1 MEKLQSTATAV
12 NMSNFILV
20 NDEFVTADQP
30 ILKASN
36 RGFKF
41 GDGIFESMRMCNG
54 KLQFAELHADRLRAA
69 MKAIKLEGYTL
80 FDEYFLKQ
88 KTVELARKNKF
99 FGNARFRLSVYR
111 DGDGLYTPLS
121 NKAGYILES
130 TALSDANYELNT
142 KGLIIDVYDE
152 LTKPVNKLANYKTT
166 NALLYVLAGLYQKQH
181 RLDEAIIL
189 NQNGFLCESTSSNV
203 FVVYQNQIY
212 TPALSEGCVAG
223 VMRSVVLKI
232 AKMNDIPL
240 VEAQISPEILKEA
253 DEVFVTNAATGVR
266 WVMGY
271 GKKRYFNEMAK
282 TIASFLA
289 KTHQ

>member
-1 MEKLQSTATAV
+1 
-12 NMSNFILV
+12 MSNFILI
-20 NDEFVTADQP
+20 NDEFVGADQP
-30 ILKASN
+30 VFASSN

-69 MKAIKLEGYTL
+69 MKAIKLDGYTL
-80 FDEYFLKQ
+80 FDDYFLRQ
-88 KTVELARKNKF
+88 KTSELAKKNKF
-99 FGNARFRLSVYR
+99 NGNIRFRLSVYR
-111 DGDGLYTPLS
+111 QGEGLYTPLS
-121 NKAGYILES
+121 NKPGYVLEA
-130 TALSDANYELNT
+130 TVLQNGNYELNQ

-152 LTKPVNKLANYKTT
+152 LTKPINKLANYKTT
-166 NALLYVLAGLYQKQH
+166 NALLYVMAGLYQKQH

-203 FVVYQNQIY
+203 FVVYEKQIY

-223 VMRSVVLKI
+223 VMRSVVLKL

-240 VEAQISPEILKEA
+240 VEAQISPEILKQA
-253 DEVFVTNAATGVR
+253 DEVFVTNASSGIR

-282 TIASFLA
+282 TITAFLL

>member
-1 MEKLQSTATAV
+1 
-12 NMSNFILV
+12 MSNFILV
-20 NDEFVTADQP
+20 NDEFINADQP

-69 MKAIKLEGYTL
+69 MKAIKLDGYTL
-80 FDEYFLKQ
+80 FDDYFLRQ
-88 KTVELARKNKF
+88 KTTELAKKNKF
-99 FGNARFRLSVYR
+99 NGNVRFRLTVYR
-111 DGDGLYTPLS
+111 DGEGLYTPLS
-121 NKAGYILES
+121 NKPGYLLE
-130 TALSDANYELNT
+130 AMPLAAANYEFNQ

-152 LTKPVNKLANYKTT
+152 LTKSINKLSNYKTT
-166 NALLYVLAGLYQKQH
+166 NALLYVMAGLYQKQH
-181 RLDEAIIL
+181 KLDEAIIL

-203 FVVYQNQIY
+203 FVVYEKQIY
-212 TPALSEGCVAG
+212 TPALSEGCIAG
-223 VMRSVVLKI
+223 VMRSVVLKL
-232 AKMNDIPL
+232 AKMNTIPL

-253 DEVFVTNAATGVR
+253 DEVFVTNASSGIR

-271 GKKRYFNEMAK
+271 GKKRYFNETAK
-282 TIASFLA
+282 TITAFLL

>member
-1 MEKLQSTATAV
+1 
-12 NMSNFILV
+12 MSKFILI
-20 NDEFVTADQP
+20 NDEFVLADQP
-30 ILKASN
+30 VFRTSN

-69 MKAIKLEGYTL
+69 MKAIKLDGYTL
-80 FDEYFLKQ
+80 FDDYFLRQ
-88 KTVELARKNKF
+88 KTTELAKKNKF
-99 FGNARFRLSVYR
+99 NGNVRFRLSVYR
-111 DGDGLYTPLS
+111 EGEGLYTPLS
-121 NKAGYILES
+121 NKPGYALEAMILPDGS
-130 TALSDANYELNT
+130 YELNH

-152 LTKPVNKLANYKTT
+152 LTKPINKLANYKTT
-166 NALLYVLAGLYQKQH
+166 NALLYVMAGLYQKQH

-203 FVVYQNQIY
+203 FVVYENQIY

-223 VMRSVVLKI
+223 VMRSVVLQLT
-232 AKMNDIPL
+232 KMNDIPL
-240 VEAQISPEILKEA
+240 IEAQISPEILKQA
-253 DEVFVTNAATGVR
+253 DEVFVTNATAGIR

-282 TIASFLA
+282 TITALLV
-289 KTHQ
+289 KTHS